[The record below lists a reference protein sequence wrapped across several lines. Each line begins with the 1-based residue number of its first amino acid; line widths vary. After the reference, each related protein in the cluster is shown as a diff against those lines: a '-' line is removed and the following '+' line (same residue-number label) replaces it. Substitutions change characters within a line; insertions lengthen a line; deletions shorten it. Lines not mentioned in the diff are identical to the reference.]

1 MNLENMYGTEES
13 LMQVFERAL
22 QFNEPIKVFQQ
33 LVGIYVRTE
42 KLEVRI
48 LWCSQYIVNVVKI
61 VFILHWSSVSVW
73 WVELDR

>member
-48 LWCSQYIVNVVKI
+48 QTVIKKIYI
-61 VFILHWSSVSVW
+61 
-73 WVELDR
+73 

>member
-61 VFILHWSSVSVW
+61 VFILH
-73 WVELDR
+73 